1 MKNCCKTDRDARDGA
16 VTGTDTLSRG
26 AWPTPRADLAYTVG
40 TRGPG
45 AAYFASGSSGAAP
58 GTSQYCCPA
67 GAAGCGPL
75 LQQAFTDDGL
85 WTTVVAS
92 IKREGTVAQS
102 ECALAVMRD
111 HRAKHLLAEE
121 SSLQQRVAGLQRV
134 IRRRAAECPTFKD
147 IGIPRVDLADDASY
161 LQFVDATPRGK
172 TRPTPAVASGQGPL
186 AHLKAWGLW
195 DVCPAGVIVFGRA
208 GDRVRAWRKDKG
220 AGATD
225 VPPAKLAVA
234 LVHTGVVPTATASR
248 PDQFWLTDQQRYMSV
263 REVCRVMGLR
273 DVNPLS
279 AALQRVRC
287 PTNAVSFLGR
297 AIHVDIATR
306 ILTFLRGM
314 RVLPDQLTYAS
325 ACSGIDTFAAAVHD
339 MWGDTWRYA
348 HAAEPETQP
357 RSVLSDAWGL
367 DTSHIYMDA
376 GSPEAQAAEPV
387 DLFVLS
393 PECNSFSRRRHGRDA
408 EIMAGGAADA
418 ARVMPFVTS
427 AKAKVVVIEN
437 VDEPDAVASI
447 ATMLAD
453 ARAYFW
459 RSQALDPATHAGV
472 PARRERR
479 FFIGILKPLA
489 PQWA

>member
-1 MKNCCKTDRDARDGA
+1 MVRSQAPIRF
-16 VTGTDTLSRG
+16 RG
-26 AWPTPRADLAYTVG
+26 G
-40 TRGPG
+40 RGPRHVLISRTPSG
-45 AAYFASGSSGAAP
+45 RAVPAPRISPPAAAALLRALRS
-58 GTSQYCCPA
+58 T
-67 GAAGCGPL
+67 AAQQELQVGPL

-297 AIHVDIATR
+297 AIHVDIAKR

-408 EIMAGGAADA
+408 EIMAEGAADA